1 MKRRSKSFTAVRLC
15 LIWYYF
21 ESAIVYGWVGSN
33 RYQTEWSRSRRIAMS
48 STDTSDM
55 PGGEQSELVDLQTHT
70 IRKSPAETLAD
81 LSSACRRLCIDTFD
95 VYGDFDLDG
104 DQSYLRQFEAEVA
117 ECFGKEDAVFCLSG
131 GMAQSI
137 VLAINA
143 KKCTTPNISKKKM
156 ALFACHPT
164 SHLLLHENNAYSELL
179 GMEAVIIGDSQN
191 EYNPDVLKENG
202 CYGMQPIRLSHVEDL
217 LNATKDT
224 ATLTYP
230 NRIPIHNL
238 TAKEGEGAVLST
250 LIIELP
256 HREIGGKL
264 TPWDEV
270 EKISHICR
278 SNGIHFHCDGAR
290 VFEASAG
297 YGHESV
303 KETAEPFSTIYIS
316 FYKGLGS
323 ISGAMLIGDSEFCQ
337 EARRW
342 LRRMGGNLYSVL
354 PYYIS
359 SWDGFRKN
367 CRRLESATEDSN
379 DTNKDHILS
388 QGRSLVYDKS
398 IFEARQKKLSRVLN
412 LLYADTQISSVVQFD
427 PVVPEVNIVHG
438 YLRMTHDEC
447 LIALE
452 KVEHNTGIKVLLA
465 NRVRKCCYCCGDEY
479 SVGDADNQKLSCRFE
494 WTMGESNTLI
504 EDEYFVQG
512 WKAFAQAVLVARNID

>member
-1 MKRRSKSFTAVRLC
+1 MKRHSKPFPAVKLC
-15 LIWYYF
+15 LIWYF
-21 ESAIVYGWVGSN
+21 ESTTVYGWVGSN
-33 RYQTEWSRSRRIAMS
+33 RYQEWSRRIAMS
-48 STDTSDM
+48 SSASVTDTSDRLA
-55 PGGEQSELVDLQTHT
+55 GEQPELVDLQTHT

-81 LSSACRRLCIDTFD
+81 LSSACQRLGIDTLD
-95 VYGDFDLDG
+95 VYGDFDLDR

-143 KKCTTPNISKKKM
+143 KKFTTSNSSKKS
-156 ALFACHPT
+156 AFACHPT

-202 CYGMQPIRLSHVEDL
+202 CYGMEPIRLSHVEDL
-217 LNATKDT
+217 LNATNDT

-238 TAKEGEGAVLST
+238 TANEEEDAVLST

-270 EKISHICR
+270 EEISPICR
-278 SNGIHFHCDGAR
+278 SNDIHYHCDGAR
-290 VFEASAG
+290 IFEASAG

-323 ISGAMLIGDSEFCQ
+323 LSGAMLIGDSEFCQ
-337 EARRW
+337 EARVW
-342 LRRMGGNLYSVL
+342 LRRMGGNLYS
-354 PYYIS
+354 
-359 SWDGFRKN
+359 
-367 CRRLESATEDSN
+367 
-379 DTNKDHILS
+379 
-388 QGRSLVYDKS
+388 
-398 IFEARQKKLSRVLN
+398 
-412 LLYADTQISSVVQFD
+412 
-427 PVVPEVNIVHG
+427 
-438 YLRMTHDEC
+438 
-447 LIALE
+447 
-452 KVEHNTGIKVLLA
+452 
-465 NRVRKCCYCCGDEY
+465 
-479 SVGDADNQKLSCRFE
+479 
-494 WTMGESNTLI
+494 GESSRSSI
-504 EDEYFVQG
+504 
-512 WKAFAQAVLVARNID
+512 LV

>member
-1 MKRRSKSFTAVRLC
+1 MKRHIKPFTAVKLC
-15 LIWYYF
+15 LIWYF
-21 ESAIVYGWVGSN
+21 ESTTVYGWVGSN
-33 RYQTEWSRSRRIAMS
+33 RYQEWSRRIAIS
-48 STDTSDM
+48 SSASAADTSDRLT
-55 PGGEQSELVDLQTHT
+55 GEQPELVDLQTHT

-81 LSSACRRLCIDTFD
+81 LSSACQRLGIDTFD
-95 VYGDFDLDG
+95 VYGDFDFR

-117 ECFGKEDAVFCLSG
+117 ECFGKEDAIFCLSG

-143 KKCTTPNISKKKM
+143 KKCATPNSSKKKS
-156 ALFACHPT
+156 AFACHPT

-202 CYGMQPIRLSHVEDL
+202 CYGMEPIRLSHVEDL
-217 LNATKDT
+217 LNATNDT

-230 NRIPIHNL
+230 NLIPIHNL
-238 TAKEGEGAVLST
+238 TANEGEDAVLST

-270 EKISHICR
+270 EEISHICR
-278 SNGIHFHCDGAR
+278 SNDIHYHCDGAR
-290 VFEASAG
+290 IFEASAG

-303 KETAEPFSTIYIS
+303 KETAEPFSSIYIS

-323 ISGAMLIGDSEFCQ
+323 ITGAMLIGDSEFCQ
-337 EARRW
+337 EARVW

-367 CRRLESATEDSN
+367 CKRVEPGVTEDSN
-379 DTNKDHILS
+379 ETNKDHLLS
-388 QGRSLVYDKS
+388 QERSLVYDKS
-398 IFEARQKKLSRVLN
+398 IFEARQKKLARVLK
-412 LLYADTQISSVVQFD
+412 LLHEDTQISSIVQFD

-447 LIALE
+447 LIALG
-452 KVEHNTGIKVLLA
+452 KVEHNFGTKVL
-465 NRVRKCCYCCGDEY
+465 NRVRKC
-479 SVGDADNQKLSCRFE
+479 SVEDADDQKFGCRFE
-494 WTMGESNTLI
+494 WTMGESNSLI

-512 WKAFAQAVLVARNID
+512 WKAFAQAVLVASNID